1 MAGRVILALE
11 DIYLTVGARLLF
23 EGVNLHICEGDKICL
38 VGRNG
43 AGKTTLMRLI
53 MQELEL
59 DAGKRFLFPGARVG
73 YSIY

>member
-1 MAGRVILALE
+1 VIERVRLQQIRSWTAGEIRFTAGPQILW
-11 DIYLTVGARLLF
+11 GA
-23 EGVNLHICEGDKICL
+23 
-38 VGRNG
+38 NG